1 MILAITGISSI
12 VFFLFLSG
20 YTALLPIKISS
31 INKRFLFSII
41 FSLWLSWPFVVL
53 LNVFNLNFH
62 SDHLFILLFSCL
74 FFIFLF
80 DKNKY
85 DFNQI
90 RSFFLYLLL
99 CFLLIVVIFGYKYI
113 PVFVHGDAVFQWN
126 GRWAWSLFKNNFVG
140 FANYPVFWPGLWAL
154 IYKSLGTFDNWIFSN
169 LTLIIILIISF
180 LTVLEFK
187 KINQEIFVIN
197 FLILIYI
204 CSALYNRFFIG
215 YMDGPLTLLYYSCI
229 NLMILFVLSKRFEY
243 LLFSAFLI
251 SITAI
256 TKQQGYILPAIFFI
270 SGILFVKHKLIN
282 FNNYLFLSVIVSTHF
297 VILSYF
303 FGSNPVSFV
312 LDAVTGTGYTNQN
325 YLESLS
331 KAHAKNDNTY
341 IYSLVELSKRFHI
354 LIILVI
360 FFSSFL
366 NIFLFKKNILPQL
379 GIIFFIFSLISFYYF
394 SKYGSYDERNGW
406 FIIPIIFGS
415 FLCFVTYFNFKL
427 KFIKNLLIK
436 ISALIFFE
444 IKFFKNIYSKSF
456 LFFLIIFI
464 FIIGLSFEKFVGF
477 KYTQKLIQEQLG
489 DKELAI
495 KTKKLIELSDDCTK
509 VYSNLHI
516 IVYNYHLIKFYN
528 LDPSKSKIIEFG
540 NWDFKDK
547 INKDK
552 CKTGQIWLLNS
563 SKYSDE
569 FKNLL
574 KTIDHEF
581 YHTNLIKVK

>member
-1 MILAITGISSI
+1 MILTTYGLSSLI
-12 VFFLFLSG
+12 FFLFLSG
-20 YTALLPIKISS
+20 YTALLPKKISS
-31 INKRFLFSII
+31 INKRYLFSII

-53 LNVFNLNFH
+53 LNVFNLNFN
-62 SDHLFILLFSCL
+62 SDHLLILIFSCL
-74 FFIFLF
+74 FLIFFF

-99 CFLLIVVIFGYKYI
+99 CFLLIVIIFGHKYI

-169 LTLIIILIISF
+169 LSLIIILIISF
-180 LTVLEFK
+180 LTVFEFK
-187 KINQEIFVIN
+187 KINQEVFVIN

-282 FNNYLFLSVIVSTHF
+282 FNNYLLLSVIVSTHF

-312 LDAVTGTGYTNQN
+312 LDAVTGTGISNQT
-325 YLESLS
+325 YLETLS
-331 KAHAKNDNTY
+331 KAHIKGNNPY
-341 IYSLVELSKRFHI
+341 IYSLLELSKRFHF
-354 LIILVI
+354 LVILVI
-360 FFSSFL
+360 FISSFL
-366 NIFLFKKNILPQL
+366 NLFLFKRNVLFQL
-379 GIIFFIFSLISFYYF
+379 GTVFFIFSLVSFYYF

-415 FLCFVTYFNFKL
+415 FLCFVTYFNFKFEL
-427 KFIKNLLIK
+427 VKNFFVK
-436 ISALIFFE
+436 IDAFNFFE
-444 IKFFKNIYSKSF
+444 IKLLKNIYSRSLLIF
-456 LFFLIIFI
+456 LFLFI
-464 FIIGLSFEKFVGF
+464 FITGLSYEKFIGF
-477 KYTQKLIQEQLG
+477 NFTQKLIQEQLG
-489 DKELAI
+489 NKELAM
-495 KTKKLIELSDDCTK
+495 KAKKLIENSDDCTK

-528 LDPSKSKIIEFG
+528 LDSSKSKIIEFSD
-540 NWDFKDK
+540 WDFSDK
-547 INKDK
+547 TNKNE
-552 CKTGQIWLLNS
+552 CKTGQIWILNS
-563 SKYSDE
+563 DKYPDE

-574 KTIDHEF
+574 NTTDYEF
-581 YHTNLIKVK
+581 YHPNLIKVK